1 MSLLNVDVK
10 DLAKV
15 LAVRL
20 EVVRPNI
27 ILVSINRLDLLKV
40 VIFFSNICTL
50 MNIIYSRQTSKL
62 PEVVISLDAEKTFD
76 RTEWEYLFAAFKKK
90 WLWFSFY
97 LMDLSSIY

>member
-1 MSLLNVDVK
+1 
-10 DLAKV
+10 
-15 LAVRL
+15 
-20 EVVRPNI
+20 
-27 ILVSINRLDLLKV
+27 
-40 VIFFSNICTL
+40 